1 MIGIHTYLWR
11 RTIWGH
17 QESYNEA
24 GFEGMMV
31 QTNYGSQ
38 VVPFIYLNS
47 IYFYSSF
54 MFTEILSITYQD
66 FPYTPSRIPHPPP
79 HDV

>member
-1 MIGIHTYLWR
+1 
-11 RTIWGH
+11 
-17 QESYNEA
+17 
-24 GFEGMMV
+24 MMV

-66 FPYTPSRIPHPPP
+66 FPYTPSRILLPPP
-79 HDV
+79 

>member
-1 MIGIHTYLWR
+1 
-11 RTIWGH
+11 
-17 QESYNEA
+17 
-24 GFEGMMV
+24 MMV

-38 VVPFIYLNS
+38 VVTFIYLNS

-66 FPYTPSRIPHPPP
+66 FPYTPSRILPPP
-79 HDV
+79 AMMYNLPRYQHPLPEWFIC